1 MILLLNLFR
10 DLDKISDLARLQ
22 DAGVEQTELESL
34 GFEISDESG
43 YSNYTEND
51 TNLDE
56 FESSGYVSLNLEIMF
71 SMIMTI
77 FRRALV

>member
-1 MILLLNLFR
+1 MIKFIINLLR

-56 FESSGYVSLNLEIMF
+56 FESSGYVSLNLEI
-71 SMIMTI
+71 I
-77 FRRALV
+77 

>member
-1 MILLLNLFR
+1 MFR

-22 DAGVEQTELESL
+22 DAGVERTELESL

-51 TNLDE
+51 TNIDE
-56 FESSGYVSLNLEIMF
+56 FESSGHVSLNFEI
-71 SMIMTI
+71 I
-77 FRRALV
+77 

>member
-1 MILLLNLFR
+1 MFR

-22 DAGVEQTELESL
+22 HAGVEQAELESL
-34 GFEISDESG
+34 GFEISDETG

-56 FESSGYVSLNLEIMF
+56 YESSGYVSLNLKII
-71 SMIMTI
+71 S
-77 FRRALV
+77 

>member
-22 DAGVEQTELESL
+22 DAGVEKNELESL

-56 FESSGYVSLNLEIMF
+56 FESSGYVSLNLEI
-71 SMIMTI
+71 S
-77 FRRALV
+77 